1 MKCVDDSTV
10 GKRPTSGAAKV
21 PRVKVNRPMCV
32 PVLRRDALSGLI
44 EPVPC
49 PYAGPVPPLVW
60 RNMNQQ
66 LLKLHSAAYF
76 YPGDPMDAY
85 GEAVRAV
92 TRRAEGVSR
101 GEIVLR
107 KATADT
113 YLTSV
118 AYKTF
123 LQFHLR
129 QVKPLRDLYR
139 RDGDSAAPEDDAA
152 SSSGDDDQADRE
164 WAVHG
169 TSAAVAQD
177 AVERCAGPH
186 SADRIQAM
194 RLAAAC
200 VDETLA
206 RLDDDARRGLRAWLD
221 ADGVWVDAARRYN
234 PSGSVQGYVYRFRNL
249 WAKAFREACTWA
261 W

>member
-60 RNMNQQ
+60 RNMNRQ

-92 TRRAEGVSR
+92 TRRAERVSR

-129 QVKPLRDLYR
+129 QVKPQRDLYR
-139 RDGDSAAPEDDAA
+139 RAGDSAAPKDDAA
-152 SSSGDDDQADRE
+152 SPSGDDDQADRE
-164 WAVHG
+164 WAVRG
-169 TSAAVAQD
+169 TSAAGAQD
-177 AVERCAGPH
+177 SVERCAGHH

-194 RLAAAC
+194 RLASAC

-221 ADGVWVDAARRYN
+221 ADGVWMDAARRYN